1 MGAGDERAGDRLPD
15 PGDHRRDRRPAG
27 GDQPQH
33 RPRRALPGGRAG
45 QRGGHLPAAGR
56 AVRRLRAGDHLRRRH
71 RGAAAVRDHADPRPH
86 RPARARQHRPRP
98 HRRAGGGRRL
108 LRHAHD
114 LPGASLRRRPHRQP
128 GRHRHGRARELA
140 LQELRAALRGG
151 QRAPAGRPGRRDRAR
166 PPRLETGRRATDAP
180 ALPAGVR
187 RLPVQRRDLRRACPA
202 QRGDGADEH
211 RADAERREH
220 QPDRLQRL
228 PAGQDPRR
236 AGVRA
241 VRGGRC
247 RGRGRHRAGDRAA
260 DLPQPGDG
268 QHRRGGSAQMVKL
281 AWLVPALPLAA
292 WAVILLVGKR
302 TPGKGAPIG
311 ILAVAVGWVL
321 SIGILA
327 SVIGGSQPYHVS
339 TTWAPIS
346 GQFTIPVGITVDGL
360 AAVLLFVV
368 TTISLFV
375 QVYSVSYMRGDER
388 YTMFFANLSLFT
400 AGMLIV
406 VVADNLLM
414 LLVGWEIMGICS
426 YFLIGHYW
434 EDHANSRAAIKA
446 FLTTRVGDLGFMAGI
461 FVLFWAARS
470 FEIPRIVDAAHSGQL
485 SSGTI
490 TLGAVLLFC
499 GAIGKSGQFPL
510 HTWLPDAMAGP
521 TPVSALIHAAT
532 MVAAGVFLVA
542 GSVIH
547 SIHTNNLSEMG
558 GLRRAMPW
566 TFATFTVGA
575 LALAGIIPLAGFWSK
590 DEILTDAWQAGFGG
604 GAVGG
609 VATSRG
615 VAQVVFVVGVVTA
628 FLTAFYVTRM
638 LWLAFGGAYR
648 GQGHPHEADGIMLL
662 PLVVLAT
669 GSVVGGV
676 VGSPLVGD
684 NSIGKWIGTV
694 LVPGEGAVH
703 VNWGL
708 AAFTTVV
715 ALLGILGGTA
725 LYATAARDR
734 RGLPER
740 EYLAR
745 VPPLYTLLERKYF
758 LDDLYEG
765 VLVRA
770 VTGQLAPATYWFD
783 QRVVDGVV
791 NGAGLATRRFSR
803 GLRHL
808 QSGQAQWYAAALFV
822 GVVGLA
828 VVVVQVIGR

>member
-1 MGAGDERAGDRLPD
+1 
-15 PGDHRRDRRPAG
+15 
-27 GDQPQH
+27 
-33 RPRRALPGGRAG
+33 
-45 QRGGHLPAAGR
+45 
-56 AVRRLRAGDHLRRRH
+56 
-71 RGAAAVRDHADPRPH
+71 
-86 RPARARQHRPRP
+86 
-98 HRRAGGGRRL
+98 
-108 LRHAHD
+108 
-114 LPGASLRRRPHRQP
+114 
-128 GRHRHGRARELA
+128 
-140 LQELRAALRGG
+140 
-151 QRAPAGRPGRRDRAR
+151 
-166 PPRLETGRRATDAP
+166 
-180 ALPAGVR
+180 
-187 RLPVQRRDLRRACPA
+187 
-202 QRGDGADEH
+202 
-211 RADAERREH
+211 
-220 QPDRLQRL
+220 
-228 PAGQDPRR
+228 
-236 AGVRA
+236 
-241 VRGGRC
+241 
-247 RGRGRHRAGDRAA
+247 
-260 DLPQPGDG
+260 
-268 QHRRGGSAQMVKL
+268 MVKL
-281 AWLVPALPLAA
+281 AWLVPALPLVA
-292 WAVILLVGKR
+292 WAVILLGGKR
-302 TPGKGAPIG
+302 SPGKGAPIS
-311 ILAVAVGWVL
+311 ILAIGVGWVL
-321 SIGILA
+321 SIGIL
-327 SVIGGSQPYHVS
+327 SRVVGGAAPYHWS

-346 GQFTIPVGITVDGL
+346 GDLTIPLGITVDGL

-375 QVYSVSYMRGDER
+375 QIYSVSYMRGDER
-388 YTMFFANLSLFT
+388 YTFFFAKLSLFT

-406 VVADNLLM
+406 VLADNLLM
-414 LLVGWEIMGICS
+414 LLVGWEIMGVCS

-434 EDHANSRAAIKA
+434 EDHANSRAAVKA
-446 FLTTRVGDLGFMAGI
+446 FLTTRVGDIGFMAGI
-461 FVLFWAARS
+461 FVLFWAAKS
-470 FEIPRIVDAAHSGQL
+470 FEIPTITQAAHSGQL

-542 GSVIH
+542 RMYPVFAASPAALNEVALIGSLTMLIAALLALVQDDIKRVLAYSTVSQLAYMMAGLGVGGYTAGIFHLFTHAFFKALLFLAAGSIIH
-547 SIHTNNLSEMG
+547 AIHTNNLSEMG
-558 GLRRAMPW
+558 GLRRVMPW